1 MPLYRNR
8 TAALFAIFAIA
19 LQALWPL
26 LAQAK
31 PTVSGERVP
40 VCTIEGITHYVELP
54 SVDTPVEKRSA
65 AHHEHCKTC
74 VFGAEKLAVAVS
86 PAPQAALAV
95 AADAPR
101 ASVFVHFSPAGFE
114 RPALPRAPP
123 LAS

>member
-8 TAALFAIFAIA
+8 TAALLAIFAVA

-31 PTVSGERVP
+31 PTVPGERVP

-54 SVDTPVEKRSA
+54 AADTPVEKRSA
-65 AHHEHCKTC
+65 AHHEHCKMC
-74 VFGAEKLAVAVS
+74 VFGAEKLAALPVAAPLVAVVTDQDCPLDS
-86 PAPQAALAV
+86 VSAV
-95 AADAPR
+95 
-101 ASVFVHFSPAGFE
+101 SSSSSLHK
-114 RPALPRAPP
+114 PALPRAPP

>member
-8 TAALFAIFAIA
+8 TAALLAIFAVA
-19 LQALWPL
+19 LQGLWPL

-31 PTVSGERVP
+31 PTVPGERVP

-65 AHHEHCKTC
+65 AHHEHCQMC

-86 PAPQAALAV
+86 PAPPVAV
-95 AADAPR
+95 VADPDCPLD
-101 ASVFVHFSPAGFE
+101 SVSAVSSSSSFPK
-114 RPALPRAPP
+114 PALPRAPP
-123 LAS
+123 IAS